1 MPEHFEIKR
10 FWVGIPPWIFIGAIL
25 ILLPIFSVL
34 TFQDINR
41 QKENS
46 IRLLLEKGAAL
57 IRSFEAGT
65 RTGMMAMPWDN
76 IQLQKLLTET
86 AHLPDIEY
94 LLVTD
99 TNGTIVAHNN
109 LDQRGKA
116 HGEELDFGMI
126 VRSPGVYWR
135 KVRMANASEVFE
147 VFRKF
152 TPVDGPVDRL
162 KGRMMR
168 HGRLRPFMGGVIPD
182 TQIIFVGLD
191 MKAVEEARRSDTRHT
206 VAMGIILLM
215 VGCSG
220 VIFLFFAHRYR
231 ETKTSLSHIKVFSD
245 NLVAYMPI
253 GLLAIDR
260 NKRIASFNHVA
271 ESVLQYKADDVIG
284 KDARSVLP
292 GELWAPV
299 ALLENEVGI
308 VEKEI
313 ECPLEDGR
321 RIPLEVSTTALRDQ
335 EDMFLG
341 YILLFKD
348 LTEVQSLRKEI
359 ARGQRL
365 SSLGSLAAGVAHEIR
380 NPLSSIKGFA
390 TYFKERN
397 SAVPE
402 DLKIAEIMI
411 QEVDRLNRVVGQ
423 LLELARPVSVSRIA
437 LPIVPLVERTLEL
450 TAVQAEAKGIQIET
464 DLKQETQ
471 MASIDSD
478 RMRQVL
484 LNLYLNAI
492 EAMGRGG
499 CLKVAVSPSP
509 TKNGL
514 EIKVGDSGTGV
525 ERKNLTHIFDPYF
538 TTKPS
543 GTGLGLAIVHNTVE
557 AHDGEIK
564 VKSILGKG
572 TDITIF
578 LPYTTHTVGTGPLE
592 NNGAK
597 DPDAREDR

>member
-1 MPEHFEIKR
+1 MSEHSEKKS
-10 FWVGIPPWIFIGAIL
+10 FWVGIPPWIFIGAVMIL
-25 ILLPIFSVL
+25 FPIFSVL
-34 TFQDINR
+34 TLQDINR

-65 RTGMMAMPWDN
+65 RTGMMGMAWDN
-76 IQLQKLLTET
+76 LQLQKLLTET
-86 AHLPDIEY
+86 AQLPDIEY

-99 TNGTIVAHNN
+99 INGVIIAHNN

-116 HGEELDFGMI
+116 HGEGLDFDMI
-126 VRSPGVYWR
+126 SRLSGVYWR
-135 KVRMANASEVFE
+135 KVQTDNGSEVFE

-162 KGRMMR
+162 KGHMMR
-168 HGRLRPFMGGVIPD
+168 HRRLRSFMGDIIPD

-191 MKAVEEARRSDTRHT
+191 MKAVEQARRSDTRHT
-206 VAMGIILLM
+206 VIMGIVLLM

-220 VIFLFFAHRYR
+220 VILLFLAHRYR

-260 NKRIASFNHVA
+260 NRTIASFNHVA
-271 ESVLQYKADDVIG
+271 ESVLRYKADDVIG
-284 KDARSVLP
+284 RDARAVLP
-292 GELWAPV
+292 EELWAQ
-299 ALLENEVGI
+299 LGSLENETGI

-313 ECPLEDGR
+313 ECPLEGGR
-321 RIPLEVSTTALRDQ
+321 RISLEVSTTVLRDE
-335 EDMFLG
+335 EDTFLG

-348 LTEVQSLRKEI
+348 LTEVQNLRKEI
-359 ARGQRL
+359 TRSQRL
-365 SSLGSLAAGVAHEIR
+365 ASVGSLAAGVAHEIR

-397 SAVPE
+397 SNVPE
-402 DLKIAEIMI
+402 DQQIAEIMI
-411 QEVDRLNRVVGQ
+411 QEVDRLNRVVDQ
-423 LLELARPVSVSRIA
+423 LLELARPISVSRI
-437 LPIVPLVERTLEL
+437 PLAIGPLIEKTLKL
-450 TAVQAEAKGIQIET
+450 TAVQAEAKGIQIKT
-464 DLKQETQ
+464 DLEQETR
-471 MASIDSD
+471 MAPVDPD
-478 RMRQVL
+478 RMNQVL

-492 EAMGRGG
+492 EAMERGG
-499 CLKVAVSPSP
+499 CLQVDVRPSDI
-509 TKNGL
+509 KNGL
-514 EIKVGDSGTGV
+514 EIKVRDNGAGIKQED
-525 ERKNLTHIFDPYF
+525 LTHIFDPYF

-564 VKSILGKG
+564 VESIPGKG

-578 LPYTTHTVGTGPLE
+578 LPYTTDAVETGHPE
-592 NNGAK
+592 NNGNSNGK
-597 DPDAREDR
+597 